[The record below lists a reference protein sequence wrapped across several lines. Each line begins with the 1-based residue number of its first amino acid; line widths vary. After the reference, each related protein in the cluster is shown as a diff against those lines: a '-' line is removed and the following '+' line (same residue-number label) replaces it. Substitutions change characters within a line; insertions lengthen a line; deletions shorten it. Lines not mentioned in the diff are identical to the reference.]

1 MINKPYNQGNF
12 FWDQFKKEAEGL
24 GVALTDEAID
34 RFSLYLEELKT
45 WNKKINLF
53 SRKDDQEIMV
63 KDFLDSLN
71 VCKHL
76 PPRTTILDIGSGGG
90 FPGIP
95 IKISRRDLRVVLLE
109 IRAKKIFFLRNMV
122 RVLGMGNLEVMES
135 GHEKKEKFDFIVSR
149 AFGSLIKLAETAGP
163 YIKRDGVVISMKG
176 RKGEEELSGEL
187 SNLKKKGWVPFFI
200 EHLKLPVIEH
210 GRVLIGLRQD
220 VSRETSCKNP

>member
-1 MINKPYNQGNF
+1 MINKSYNQGNF
-12 FWDQFKKEAEGL
+12 FWDQFKKEAEGI

-63 KDFLDSLN
+63 KDFLDSLT

-76 PPRTTILDIGSGGG
+76 PSRTSILDIGSGGG

-109 IRAKKIFFLRNMV
+109 IRTKKIFFLRNMV
-122 RVLGMGNLEVMES
+122 RVLGMRNLEVMES
-135 GHEKKEKFDFIVSR
+135 GHEKKEKVDFIVSR

-220 VSRETSCKNP
+220 VSRETSCKDP